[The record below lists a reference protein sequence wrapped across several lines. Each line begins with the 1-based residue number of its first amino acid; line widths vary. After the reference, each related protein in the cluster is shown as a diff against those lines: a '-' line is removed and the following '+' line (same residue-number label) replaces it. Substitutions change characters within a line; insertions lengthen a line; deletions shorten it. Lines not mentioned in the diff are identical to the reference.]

1 MLIAT
6 LLIVCLMACACG
18 TTPAESAAPSSSEAA
33 STQAPA
39 SQAPT
44 SQAPASQAPA
54 SQAPASQAPASQA
67 PTSVTP
73 APNPGAGAV
82 WQDFSALGVAQGKG
96 TEFSAVEGIFT
107 ITRGKAQTSSGK
119 TVKEGTKAG
128 TSFTG
133 GVQLG
138 KNGTATDKCI
148 TFVMPEGCTSIE
160 VYANCGSSSLTSC
173 GFYVDVNGVPTAST
187 APYASIAALP
197 FSVAAGST
205 VTIYSGA
212 DGSLN
217 VWGILVQ

>member
-54 SQAPASQAPASQA
+54 SQAPASQAP
-67 PTSVTP
+67 TSVTP
-73 APNPGAGAV
+73 APNPGAET
-82 WQDFSALGVAQGKG
+82 WMDFSALATSYGKG
-96 TEFSAVEGIFT
+96 TEFSCVEGIFT
-107 ITRGKAQTSSGK
+107 ITRGKGTTSSGK

-148 TFVMPEGCTSIE
+148 AFTVPAGCTSIE
-160 VYANCGSSSLTSC
+160 VYANCGST
-173 GFYVDVNGVPTAST
+173 GVTAGGYTVQVNGTANALT
-187 APYASIAALP
+187 CPNANIAC
-197 FSVAAGST
+197 GT
-205 VTIYSGA
+205 VTVAGGDSVVIFGGA
-212 DGSLN
+212 DGSIN
-217 VWGILVQ
+217 VWGILVK

>member
-54 SQAPASQAPASQA
+54 SQAPTSQA
-67 PTSVTP
+67 PTSVAP
-73 APNPGAGAV
+73 APGAGAV

-119 TVKEGTKAG
+119 TVKEGTKSG

-205 VTIYSGA
+205 VTIYSGS